1 MLKKE
6 LFDAFRK
13 FLECIVILVA
23 LPLAFVLNKL
33 VFHSTWDFHLI
44 FKVFYIITIILY
56 STYSGSTIFQ
66 SERRDHAFEYLFS
79 LPLPRWKIALYKIVP
94 RLVLLILLI
103 SVSPFFS
110 LFENTNIAGFNLI
123 TLFFI
128 SVFLS
133 IAVNSI
139 FIGMLGSGTILLL
152 YYALYRTIY
161 GLALKTTA
169 FAFIPDSYLL
179 HQLISA
185 LLLLIPLGIAF
196 WITFR
201 NLDVKPLNLQL
212 KPYVAIFLPTTII
225 LTSLIVFLSL
235 KYLPW
240 IKKL

>member
-6 LFDAFRK
+6 ICDAFRK
-13 FLECIVILVA
+13 FLECIIILLA
-23 LPLAFVLNKL
+23 LPLAIALDKL
-33 VFHSTWDFHLI
+33 VFHDNWDFHLI
-44 FKVFYIITIILY
+44 FKVFFIITVVLY
-56 STYSGSTIFQ
+56 SFYSGTTIFQ
-66 SERRDHAFEYLFS
+66 SEKRDKALEYLFS

-94 RLVLLILLI
+94 RLVLLILLL

-110 LFENTNIAGFNLI
+110 LFENIHIAGFNLI

-133 IAVNSI
+133 IAINSV
-139 FIGMLGSGTILLL
+139 FIGMLGSGTLYLL
-152 YYALYRTIY
+152 YYTLYRTISH
-161 GLALKTTA
+161 LATKTTT
-169 FAFIPDSYLL
+169 FAFIPDSYFS

-185 LLLLIPLGIAF
+185 LLLLIPMGIAF

-201 NLDVKPLNLQL
+201 SLDVKPLNLQL

-240 IKKL
+240 LKEL